1 MRNPTKIVVILTEGK
16 ENGAARGKKGCR
28 YEKKT
33 CFHWFCLAIK
43 LHSRSN
49 IDLVVIGLNM
59 LGNFMCRKLDNEAS
73 SMSSFALPDPAYYKK
88 RYHNSFIPVS
98 LAKPTDLEEIPS
110 PRLKIKLGYIIFPP
124 SVFYMNGRKIAG
136 TRVDMW
142 KLLVLNLNV
151 HAILLYTYP
160 LSLY

>member
-1 MRNPTKIVVILTEGK
+1 MAQHEEKR
-16 ENGAARGKKGCR
+16 AAGMKKN
-28 YEKKT
+28 KKT
-33 CFHWFCLAIK
+33 CFHWFCLVIK

-49 IDLVVIGLNM
+49 FDLVVIGLDM
-59 LGNFMCRKLDNEAS
+59 SGNFMCRKLDNEAS